1 MKVRRANDRTTA
13 ANHARGRGP
22 HFSLERR
29 LHPRQPAVDYRIW
42 VGGWSEEGEF
52 TTVAAR
58 VDDVS
63 RGGARLLCP
72 IAFAEGDDVWLKPG
86 GAEYAGCVRGE
97 VLQSSPDQ
105 SGAFVTRV
113 RFHEECPDP
122 FFSIVARGIRG

>member
-1 MKVRRANDRTTA
+1 MRVQRAIDRKA
-13 ANHARGRGP
+13 ASRLPRGRGP

-29 LHPRQPAVDYRIW
+29 LHPRRPAVDYRIW

-72 IAFAEGDDVWLKPG
+72 IPFAEGDDVWLKPG
-86 GAEYAGCVRGE
+86 GVEYDGCVRAE
-97 VLQSSPDQ
+97 VLQSSPIEA
-105 SGAFVTRV
+105 GAHVTRL

-122 FFSIVARGIRG
+122 FYSIVARGLRG